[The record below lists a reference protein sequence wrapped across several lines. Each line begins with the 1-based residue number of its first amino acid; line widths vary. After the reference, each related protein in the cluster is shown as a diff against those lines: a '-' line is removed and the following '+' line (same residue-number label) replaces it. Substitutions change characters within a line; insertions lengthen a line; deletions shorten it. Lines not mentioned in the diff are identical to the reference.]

1 MASNSRIGDV
11 LAGIIGALVSNGM
24 DAFYAAAFGV
34 WIHSSAGIYFG
45 PGLIAEDISD
55 LIPKIYKKIY

>member
-1 MASNSRIGDV
+1 
-11 LAGIIGALVSNGM
+11 M
-24 DAFYAAAFGV
+24 DAFHAAAFGV